1 MSVDIDTLFE
11 MMDEGQ
17 PVEVQEEA
25 LREAR
30 KIKSLSVFM
39 QPIEYG
45 WSWENC
51 AKVICE
57 KTDEELNS
65 YKYEMLEWLQDLNWP
80 GAFLIMERLE
90 KMDPQLLLNAA
101 IYAVMHAVGYQ
112 VKQALLLKDN
122 EWLGWMSYLIKNK
135 KFYDALSEKKEY
147 QKILKRYY
155 EEYWGELEY

>member
-39 QPIEYG
+39 QPIEYKL
-45 WSWENC
+45 SWKNC

-65 YKYEMLEWLQDLNWP
+65 YKYEMLEWLRAAARSSW
-80 GAFLIMERLE
+80 ACKSRFVTRAVER
-90 KMDPQLLLNAA
+90 
-101 IYAVMHAVGYQ
+101 
-112 VKQALLLKDN
+112 
-122 EWLGWMSYLIKNK
+122 
-135 KFYDALSEKKEY
+135 
-147 QKILKRYY
+147 
-155 EEYWGELEY
+155 

>member
-1 MSVDIDTLFE
+1 
-11 MMDEGQ
+11 
-17 PVEVQEEA
+17 
-25 LREAR
+25 
-30 KIKSLSVFM
+30 M

-57 KTDEELNS
+57 KTDEELD
-65 YKYEMLEWLQDLNWP
+65 KYTCEMLEWLQDINWP

-90 KMDPQLLLNAA
+90 KMDPQFL
-101 IYAVMHAVGYQ
+101 VHAVSYQ
-112 VKQALLLKDN
+112 VKQAILLKDN

-135 KFYDALSEKKEY
+135 KIYDALSEKKEY

-155 EEYWGELEY
+155 EEYWGN

>member
-1 MSVDIDTLFE
+1 MEDIDMTVDIDTLFE

-57 KTDEELNS
+57 KTDEELD
-65 YKYEMLEWLQDLNWP
+65 KYTCEMLEWLQDLNWP

-101 IYAVMHAVGYQ
+101 IYAV
-112 VKQALLLKDN
+112 KQALLLKDN

-135 KFYDALSEKKEY
+135 KFYDALSEEKEY

>member
-1 MSVDIDTLFE
+1 MEDIDMTVDIDTLFE

-101 IYAVMHAVGYQ
+101 IYAV
-112 VKQALLLKDN
+112 KQALLLKDN

-135 KFYDALSEKKEY
+135 KFYDALSEEKEY

>member
-1 MSVDIDTLFE
+1 MAVDIDTLFE
-11 MMDEGQ
+11 MMDEDQ
-17 PVEVQEEA
+17 PTEVQEEA

-39 QPIEYG
+39 QPIEYK

-57 KTDEELNS
+57 KTDKELDT
-65 YKYEMLEWLQDLNWP
+65 YICEMLEWLQDLNWP

-90 KMDPQLLLNAA
+90 KMDPQLLLDVT
-101 IYAVMHAVGYQ
+101 IYE

-122 EWLGWMSYLIKNK
+122 EWLIYMSYLLKNK
-135 KFYDALSEKKEY
+135 KFYDALSEEKKY
-147 QKILKRYY
+147 QKILKKYY
-155 EEYWGELEY
+155 ESYWGKLDY

>member
-1 MSVDIDTLFE
+1 MTVDIDTLFV
-11 MMDEGQ
+11 MLDEEQ
-17 PVEVQEEA
+17 PTEVQEAA

-39 QPIEYG
+39 QPIEYK

-57 KTDEELNS
+57 KTDKELDT
-65 YKYEMLEWLQDLNWP
+65 YICEMLKWRRDLTRP

-90 KMDPQLLLNAA
+90 KMDSQLLV
-101 IYAVMHAVGYQ
+101 YAVGYQ
-112 VKQALLLKDN
+112 VKQAILLKDN
-122 EWLGWMSYLIKNK
+122 EWLTYMSYLLKNK
-135 KFYDALSEKKEY
+135 KLYDAFSENKKC

-155 EEYWGELEY
+155 ESYWGKLDY

>member
-17 PVEVQEEA
+17 PAEIQEEA

-57 KTDEELNS
+57 KTDEELN
-65 YKYEMLEWLQDLNWP
+65 KYTCEMLEWLQDINWP

-90 KMDPQLLLNAA
+90 KMNPQLLLNAT
-101 IYAVMHAVGYQ
+101 IYA

-122 EWLGWMSYLIKNK
+122 EWLTYMSYLLKNK
-135 KFYDALSEKKEY
+135 KFYDALSEEKKY

>member
-1 MSVDIDTLFE
+1 MTVDIDTLFV
-11 MMDEGQ
+11 MLDEEQ
-17 PVEVQEEA
+17 PTEVQEAA

-101 IYAVMHAVGYQ
+101 IYAV
-112 VKQALLLKDN
+112 KQALLLKDN
-122 EWLGWMSYLIKNK
+122 EWLGWMSYLIKIKSFMMRFLK
-135 KFYDALSEKKEY
+135 KKNTRKY
-147 QKILKRYY
+147 
-155 EEYWGELEY
+155 

>member
-1 MSVDIDTLFE
+1 
-11 MMDEGQ
+11 
-17 PVEVQEEA
+17 
-25 LREAR
+25 
-30 KIKSLSVFM
+30 M

-57 KTDEELNS
+57 KTDEELN
-65 YKYEMLEWLQDLNWP
+65 KYTCEMLEWLQDINWP

-90 KMDPQLLLNAA
+90 KMEPQFL
-101 IYAVMHAVGYQ
+101 VHAVGYQ

-135 KFYDALSEKKEY
+135 KFYDALSEEKKY
-147 QKILKRYY
+147 QKILRRYY
-155 EEYWGELEY
+155 EAYWGELEY